1 MKEVIEDHHDGYGLN
16 ENIVIKPMDEVG
28 PGGAHHLYVA
38 ELDGQEVARVQFQKG
53 PRNEPGSTPGV
64 THMAIIA
71 MLLHPLRAFQKG
83 EFPSRETA
91 LAITDLESA
100 LNWLHKRSRDRAK
113 RGVLGQNKK

>member
-1 MKEVIEDHHDGYGLN
+1 
-16 ENIVIKPMDEVG
+16 
-28 PGGAHHLYVA
+28 
-38 ELDGQEVARVQFQKG
+38 
-53 PRNEPGSTPGV
+53 
-64 THMAIIA
+64 MAIIA